1 MARSPFTLVAAVTA
15 AVPGAEVTGARAL
28 TADGDGRFDSAIA
41 TLADG
46 SELVIRVA
54 ADDSAAVELA
64 EEALALRALTAG
76 ARETL
81 PFRVPTAMGQTRVG
95 DARALV
101 TDLMPGFQIE
111 AAHVPPGRGA
121 AVSIGRA
128 IAAVH
133 TLPPSVVRAAGLSV
147 RDAAAV
153 RAETEQLVDRAS
165 ATGRVPARLSA
176 RWRSAVADDDLW
188 RFESAVTLGGI
199 QALSFL
205 FEDDPHDGPQVV
217 AVLGWRGLAV
227 GDPAEDLGWL
237 SGAPEA
243 APDVLAAYTAASQ
256 RATDDA
262 LQARARLHA
271 ELEFARWLV
280 HGDELRR
287 PDIVDDAAALL
298 ESLSSGLRGDDLRVT
313 ATYTGGVDSAL
324 DVLDRV
330 PATASNDIDTSMQTD
345 AYRPED
351 LWREAEPDDQE
362 DQQHQGD
369 QQNQE
374 YQGDQEDQGDGR
386 GPARPVSSAGAP
398 RADGEASRTQEQG
411 DTAHASWEQP
421 TQDLSDVAG
430 VRGSTRVDDGSAA
443 ATDAGAAAAADRSAS
458 PDPDSD
464 EAQRAARAALQR
476 WTRSDSE

>member
-28 TADGDGRFDSAIA
+28 TADGDGRFDSAVA

-46 SELVIRVA
+46 NELVIRVA
-54 ADDSAAVELA
+54 ADDAAALELA

-76 ARETL
+76 AREMLT
-81 PFRVPTAMGQTRVG
+81 FRVPTALGETRVG

-111 AAHVPPGRGA
+111 AAHIPAGRGA
-121 AVSIGRA
+121 APSIGEA

-133 TLPPSVVRAAGLSV
+133 SLPPSVVRSAGLSV

-176 RWRSAVADDDLW
+176 RWRDAVADDDLW
-188 RFESAVTLGGI
+188 RFASAVTLGGV
-199 QALSFL
+199 QSLSFL
-205 FEDDPHDGPQVV
+205 FEDDPQDGPQVV
-217 AVLGWRGLAV
+217 AVLGWRGLTV

-237 SGAPEA
+237 SGAPDA
-243 APDVLAAYTAASQ
+243 AADVLAAYSAASQ
-256 RATDDA
+256 RAADDA
-262 LQARARLHA
+262 LQVRARLHA

-298 ESLSSGLRGDDLRVT
+298 ESLSAGLRSDDLRVV
-313 ATYTGGVDSAL
+313 AAYTGGVDSAL

-330 PATASNDIDTSMQTD
+330 PDTAATAIDTSMQTD

-351 LWREAEPDDQE
+351 LWQDDRDGDEVGDDAEDANE
-362 DQQHQGD
+362 
-369 QQNQE
+369 
-374 YQGDQEDQGDGR
+374 
-386 GPARPVSSAGAP
+386 SSAAGTADEDAP
-398 RADGEASRTQEQG
+398 DAGSPDAAARADSPDAGAGAS
-411 DTAHASWEQP
+411 HASWEEP
-421 TQDLSDVAG
+421 TQDLTEISG
-430 VRGSTRVDDGSAA
+430 VRGSSHG
-443 ATDAGAAAAADRSAS
+443 AGDSPM
-458 PDPDSD
+458 PDPRTEPGQPGPADVDSAE

>member
-28 TADGDGRFDSAIA
+28 TADGDGRFDSAVA

-54 ADDSAAVELA
+54 ADDAAALELA

-76 ARETL
+76 AREMLT
-81 PFRVPTAMGQTRVG
+81 FRVPVAMGETRVG
-95 DARALV
+95 EGRALV

-111 AAHVPPGRGA
+111 AAHIPAGRGA
-121 AVSIGRA
+121 APSIGQA

-133 TLPPSVVRAAGLSV
+133 SLPPSVVRSAGLSV
-147 RDAAAV
+147 RDASAV

-176 RWRSAVADDDLW
+176 RWRDAVADDGLW

-205 FEDDPHDGPQVV
+205 FEDDPHAGPQVV
-217 AVLGWRGLAV
+217 AVLGWHGLTV

-237 SGAPEA
+237 SGAPDA
-243 APDVLAAYTAASQ
+243 ASDILSAYTTASQ
-256 RATDDA
+256 RAADDA
-262 LQARARLHA
+262 LQVRARLHA

-298 ESLSSGLRGDDLRVT
+298 ESLSAGLRTDDLRV
-313 ATYTGGVDSAL
+313 AAAYTGGVDSAL

-330 PATASNDIDTSMQTD
+330 PATAATEIDTSMQTD

-351 LWREAEPDDQE
+351 LWQDDQ
-362 DQQHQGD
+362 
-369 QQNQE
+369 
-374 YQGDQEDQGDGR
+374 DGPD
-386 GPARPVSSAGAP
+386 GVAYDGVADEGVSSDEP
-398 RADGEASRTQEQG
+398 SDHRSQPEDDVERVPSRAWD
-411 DTAHASWEQP
+411 QP
-421 TQDLSDVAG
+421 TQDLTEISG
-430 VRGSTRVDDGSAA
+430 VRGSSHRAEGSTRGGSETGADDDGPGRSDMDSA
-443 ATDAGAAAAADRSAS
+443 
-458 PDPDSD
+458 D

>member
-54 ADDSAAVELA
+54 ADDAAAVELA

-76 ARETL
+76 AREIL
-81 PFRVPTAMGQTRVG
+81 PFRVPTAMGETRVG
-95 DARALV
+95 EGRALV
-101 TDLMPGFQIE
+101 TDLMPGFQVE
-111 AAHVPPGRGA
+111 AAHLPAGRGA
-121 AVSIGRA
+121 AVSIGQA

-133 TLPPSVVRAAGLSV
+133 ALPPSVVRAAGLSV

-153 RAETEQLVDRAS
+153 RAETDQLVDRAS
-165 ATGRVPARLSA
+165 ATGRVPARLSG
-176 RWRSAVADDDLW
+176 RWRDAVADDNLW

-237 SGAPEA
+237 SGAPDA

-256 RATDDA
+256 RAADEA

-298 ESLSSGLRGDDLRVT
+298 ESLSSGLRGDDLRV
-313 ATYTGGVDSAL
+313 AVAYTGGVDSAL

-330 PATASNDIDTSMQTD
+330 PATASSDIDTSMQTD

-351 LWREAEPDDQE
+351 LWREAEPDEPDHARESAQAAAPVVPRGE
-362 DQQHQGD
+362 DDAQG
-369 QQNQE
+369 
-374 YQGDQEDQGDGR
+374 G
-386 GPARPVSSAGAP
+386 AGAP
-398 RADGEASRTQEQG
+398 AAPVRS
-411 DTAHASWEQP
+411 SWEEP
-421 TQDLSDVAG
+421 TQDLTDVAG
-430 VRGSTRVDDGSAA
+430 VRGSTRHADDADDAESTDADAA
-443 ATDAGAAAAADRSAS
+443 AHPGQSASTDA
-458 PDPDSD
+458 DSD

>member
-1 MARSPFTLVAAVTA
+1 VAAVTA

-28 TADGDGRFDSAIA
+28 TADGDGRFDSAVA

-54 ADDSAAVELA
+54 ADDAAALELA

-76 ARETL
+76 AREMLT
-81 PFRVPTAMGQTRVG
+81 FRVPTAMGETRVG
-95 DARALV
+95 EARALV

-111 AAHVPPGRGA
+111 AAHIPAGRGA
-121 AVSIGRA
+121 APSIGEA

-133 TLPPSVVRAAGLSV
+133 ALPPSVVRSAGLSV
-147 RDAAAV
+147 RDAPAV

-176 RWRSAVADDDLW
+176 RWRDAVADDDLW

-205 FEDDPHDGPQVV
+205 FEDDPHAGPQVV
-217 AVLGWRGLAV
+217 AVLGWHGLTV

-237 SGAPEA
+237 SGAPDA
-243 APDVLAAYTAASQ
+243 ASDILSAYTTASQ
-256 RATDDA
+256 RAADDA
-262 LQARARLHA
+262 LQVRARLHA

-298 ESLSSGLRGDDLRVT
+298 ESLSAGLRTDDLRV
-313 ATYTGGVDSAL
+313 AAAYTGGVDSAL

-330 PATASNDIDTSMQTD
+330 PATAATEIDTSMQTD

-351 LWREAEPDDQE
+351 LWQDDQE
-362 DQQHQGD
+362 DD
-369 QQNQE
+369 A
-374 YQGDQEDQGDGR
+374 DDG
-386 GPARPVSSAGAP
+386 SSSDEP
-398 RADGEASRTQEQG
+398 SDGESPAADDVERVSHTTWDE
-411 DTAHASWEQP
+411 P
-421 TQDLSDVAG
+421 TQDLTEISG
-430 VRGSTRVDDGSAA
+430 VRGSSPRADDATEPGSATGTDDDGSA
-443 ATDAGAAAAADRSAS
+443 RS
-458 PDPDSD
+458 DIDSAD